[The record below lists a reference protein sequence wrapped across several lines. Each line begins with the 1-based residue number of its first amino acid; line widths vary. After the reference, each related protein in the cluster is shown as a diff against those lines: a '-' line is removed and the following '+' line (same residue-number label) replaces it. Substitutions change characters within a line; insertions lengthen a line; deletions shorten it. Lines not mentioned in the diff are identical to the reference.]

1 MGRVFKV
8 CFKYMIYPE
17 SLNKLIEAFKKL
29 PGIGEKTAERLA
41 FSVIEFDEEVVKEF
55 SSSVYDVKTKIKKC
69 ENCNHLTEDKI
80 CSICSDKNRNPDF
93 LCVVADNKTVF
104 LFEKLGIYKG
114 YYHILGGLISPLDG
128 INPEDINI
136 EGLVE
141 RIKKEKFKEII
152 LVFKPSIEGETTALY
167 ISKVLEGLE
176 ITVSRI
182 AHGIPMGADME
193 YIDEL
198 TLEMAMLNRHNIS

>member
-1 MGRVFKV
+1 
-8 CFKYMIYPE
+8 MIYPN
-17 SLNKLIEAFKKL
+17 SLNQLIEAFKKL

-41 FSVIEFDEEVVKEF
+41 FSVIEFDEEVVKNF
-55 SSSVYDVKTKIKKC
+55 SSSIYDAKTKIRKC
-69 ENCNHLTEDKI
+69 EICNHLTEEKT
-80 CSICSDKNRNPDF
+80 CSICSDNKRDHNT

-114 YYHILGGLISPLDG
+114 YYHILDGLISPLDG

-136 EGLVE
+136 EVLVE
-141 RIKKEKFKEII
+141 RIKNSQFKEII

-167 ISKVLEGLE
+167 ISKILEGLD
-176 ITVSRI
+176 IVISKI

-198 TLEMAMLNRHNIS
+198 TLEMAMSNRNNIS